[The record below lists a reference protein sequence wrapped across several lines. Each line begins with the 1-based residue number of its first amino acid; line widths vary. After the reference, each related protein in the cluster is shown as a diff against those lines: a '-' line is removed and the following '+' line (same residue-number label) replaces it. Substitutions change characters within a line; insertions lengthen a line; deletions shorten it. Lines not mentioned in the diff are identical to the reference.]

1 MIRILIKFYIVFILF
16 SCGDDCGDPQNLKSM
31 RIEGITLRSFPNE
44 KPNGDQWDQS
54 LFESEFP
61 ADPILTISVGN
72 ETVAGTDIY
81 MPNIISPFEAEY
93 DVWYTV
99 EQVDL
104 KLTISVWDKDEEED
118 EFMASVEAFPRDI
131 YEVAG
136 CTSKYLFSNDD
147 CEIEIE
153 VSYEE
158 EM

>member
-1 MIRILIKFYIVFILF
+1 MKVLYSK
-16 SCGDDCGDPQNLKSM
+16 
-31 RIEGITLRSFPNE
+31 SFPNV

-61 ADPILTISVGN
+61 ADPILTISLGN
-72 ETVAGTDIY
+72 EIVAGTDIY
-81 MPNIISPFEAEY
+81 MPNIISPFDAKY
-93 DVWYTV
+93 NVWHTI
-99 EQVDL
+99 EDVDL

-131 YEVAG
+131 YEESG
-136 CTSKYLFSNDD
+136 CTSLYLFSNDD

-158 EM
+158 KM